1 MVSAFNG
8 ERLKKARVYR
18 GLTVAELADKAQ
30 CLRQTISM
38 YENGKTKPNDNET
51 ILRIANALNFPSQ
64 FFTENEVPVSMGSTY
79 FRALLTTN
87 KRYRAEQ
94 IQKMEFLAQIYSF
107 LQEYIDFHELQLPDF
122 SDCSPEEAAAKLRD
136 FWKLGK
142 RPIDNL
148 IHEVEQRGI
157 LVTCFE
163 TSTDDVDAFSQ
174 MVDINGKTVFLIA
187 FSSNKKSAARIHFD
201 VAHELG
207 HICLHEWSEDVEAL
221 SREEFKE
228 REDEANRF
236 AAAFLLPEESFG
248 ADAKR
253 NPLRIPY
260 YTELKRKWKVSIQ
273 AMSRRAWKLDIVSL
287 DEYQMIIR
295 TLQRRGLRKDEPL
308 DDTLRT
314 AMPSLLKTAV
324 SMLLEE
330 EVFTP
335 KEFMDELA
343 YTQGLSISP
352 AEVEYLLDLPTGTLN
367 VANILDFKKLQLKLK
382 RN

>member
-51 ILRIANALNFPSQ
+51 VLRIANALNFPSQ

-94 IQKMEFLAQIYSF
+94 TQKMEFLAQIYSF

-174 MVDINGKTVFLIA
+174 MVDINGKTVYLIA

-352 AEVEYLLDLPTGTLN
+352 AEVEYLLDLPSGTLN

>member
-51 ILRIANALNFPSQ
+51 VLRIANALSFPAQ

-122 SDCSPEEAAAKLRD
+122 SNCSPEEAAAKLRD

-335 KEFMDELA
+335 KEYMDELA

-352 AEVEYLLDLPTGTLN
+352 AEVEYLLDLPSGTLN

>member
-51 ILRIANALNFPSQ
+51 VLRIANALNFPSQ